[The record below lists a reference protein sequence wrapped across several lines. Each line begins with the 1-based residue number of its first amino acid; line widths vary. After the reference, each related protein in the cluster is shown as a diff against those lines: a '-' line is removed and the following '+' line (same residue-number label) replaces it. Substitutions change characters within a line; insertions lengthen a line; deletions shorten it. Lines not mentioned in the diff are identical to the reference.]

1 MRVIKAM
8 TVGAMLTLAACGGG
22 SGGGDQAK
30 VADMALQE
38 MSDQGVE
45 LDAECVKDKTA
56 KLSDEDAKKL
66 VEAGPDGDADVS
78 PEAEA
83 IAQEMIACI
92 SQDALVDQMVESLP
106 EGVDADC
113 VRKELEG
120 MDLAALAEGG
130 DMAEFGEAMTKCVS
144 GG

>member
-1 MRVIKAM
+1 MIKAM
-8 TVGAMLTLAACGGG
+8 TVGAMFTLAACGGG
-22 SGGGDQAK
+22 GGGGDQAK
-30 VADMALQE
+30 VADMAIEE
-38 MSDQGVE
+38 MADLGME
-45 LDAECVKDKTA
+45 LDADCVKDKTA

-83 IAQEMIACI
+83 IAQEMIACV
-92 SQDALVDQMVESLP
+92 SQEALVDQMMENLP

-113 VRKELEG
+113 VREEFEG
-120 MDLAALAEGG
+120 MDLTALAEGG
-130 DMAEFGEAMTKCVS
+130 DASEFGEAMTACIT